1 MCAGQELRC
10 ASWRACLWE
19 PFLSNHVRKHPER
32 FTPGCA
38 EPPQRP
44 QPIPRPA
51 SGTPAGSGPHRED
64 FPQLSLPCG
73 EACAFTSRVC
83 PCPGQVR
90 MVGLPRW
97 RPLSPPSLYK
107 AARHRVTHMTSLLG
121 TPQPSHSDVFRT
133 LPDKPKELRNIK
145 GLESNR
151 AGGNASLC
159 DSTAKSWDSKPISSG
174 SAA

>member
-1 MCAGQELRC
+1 MGGLQSKGTQPRPQPRPRPATGHNFQMMCTGQELRR
-10 ASWRACLWE
+10 ASWRACLPE

-38 EPPQRP
+38 EPPQSP
-44 QPIPRPA
+44 QPIPHPA

-90 MVGLPRW
+90 TVGLPRW
-97 RPLSPPSLYK
+97 RPLRPPSLHK

-121 TPQPSHSDVFRT
+121 TPQPSRSDF
-133 LPDKPKELRNIK
+133 L
-145 GLESNR
+145 GYFQ
-151 AGGNASLC
+151 
-159 DSTAKSWDSKPISSG
+159 ISPRS
-174 SAA
+174 SEI